1 MILGKK
7 QKKNYS
13 NCIITSGVMVFFL
26 IYFDM
31 FLEKIVHKIVNL
43 NEKQYLDINIFK
55 YKRN

>member
-1 MILGKK
+1 
-7 QKKNYS
+7 
-13 NCIITSGVMVFFL
+13 MVFFL
-26 IYFDM
+26 IYFEM